1 MFTRTFFSSLRQAS
15 FRGAK
20 FEVDEVDASGGRRLV
35 KHEYPLRDEPYTED
49 MGRKAREYSVKA
61 FVVQGRSYSYFDA
74 RKELLKALESNGPG
88 TLIHPWHGEVKVCVD
103 RYSLRESMESGGLLQ
118 VDITFCE
125 AGSLEQPAA
134 TADTAYGTN
143 KAAASVREAL
153 KKEFLAKFG
162 PAARE
167 LAAVA
172 ETLQTGAALVMEY
185 IGLPQALMAEGL
197 GYAMLL
203 VATPSALFDSLTSLF
218 GGLLGTTGETADTGT
233 DTSYS
238 VTSAPAR
245 GVDPIDELLT
255 TNSVTDTSSIVALRS
270 TLASLAVTELA
281 AASAYT
287 DFVTSDD
294 ALTARDTSLAGI
306 DAVAPVVSDPVYARL
321 TELRRAVAVD
331 LTTRGGQLPSLRTI
345 ELPTTMP
352 ALVAAYN
359 VYGDASRADEIVSR
373 NHVRHPGRV
382 PGQTPLEVLS
392 E

>member
-1 MFTRTFFSSLRQAS
+1 MFTRTFFSNLRQAS

-20 FEVDEVDASGGRRLV
+20 FEVDDVDASGGRRLV
-35 KHEYPLRDEPYTED
+35 KHEYPLRDGPYTED

-61 FVVQGRSYSYFDA
+61 FVVQGRNYSYFDA
-74 RKELLKALESNGPG
+74 RKELLKALESYGPG
-88 TLIHPWHGEVKVCVD
+88 TLIHPWHGEIKVCVD

-172 ETLQTGAALVMEY
+172 ETLQTSAALVMEY

-203 VATPSALFDSLTSLF
+203 VASPSALFGALTGLF
-218 GGLLGTTGETADTGT
+218 GGLLGTTDETTDA

-238 VTSAPAR
+238 FTSTPSR
-245 GVDPIDELLT
+245 GVEPIDDLLT
-255 TNSVTDTSSIVALRS
+255 TNPVIDTPSTIALRT
-270 TLASLAVTELA
+270 TLASIAVTELA
-281 AASAYT
+281 AASAYK

-294 ALTARDTSLAGI
+294 ALAERDTTLAGI
-306 DAVAPVVSDPVYARL
+306 DAVAPVVSDPVYSRL
-321 TELRRAVAVD
+321 ATLRRAVAVD
-331 LTTRGGQLPSLRTI
+331 LTTRGGQLPSVRKV

-359 VYGDASRADEIVSR
+359 LYGTATRADEIVSR

-382 PGQTPLEVLS
+382 PGQTQLEVLS

>member
-1 MFTRTFFSSLRQAS
+1 MFSRTFFSDLRQAS

-20 FEVDEVDASGGRRLV
+20 FEVDDVEANGGRRLV

-49 MGRKAREYSVKA
+49 MGRKAREYSVRA
-61 FVVQGRSYSYFDA
+61 YIVQGRSYSYFDA
-74 RKELLKALESNGPG
+74 RKDLLKALEGFGPG

-103 RYSLRESMESGGLLQ
+103 RYSMRENMEHGGLLE
-118 VDITFCE
+118 VSITFAE
-125 AGSLEQPAA
+125 AGSLKQPAA

-153 KKEFLAKFG
+153 KKEFLEKFG

-185 IGLPQALMAEGL
+185 MGLPQALMAEGL
-197 GYAMLL
+197 AYAMSLI
-203 VATPSALFDSLTSLF
+203 ATPSAFFGALTSLF
-218 GGLLGTTGETADTGT
+218 GDLACSGGESVNA
-233 DTSYS
+233 DTSYAFS
-238 VTSAPAR
+238 SAPSR
-245 GVDPIDELLT
+245 GVAPIDDLLT
-255 TNSVTDTSSIVALRS
+255 TNPVIDTPSTVALRT
-270 TLASLAVTELA
+270 TLAGIAVTELA
-281 AASAYT
+281 AASAYK

-294 ALTARDTSLAGI
+294 ALAERDATLAGI
-306 DAVAPVVSDPVYARL
+306 DVVAPVVSDPVYGSLA
-321 TELRRAVAVD
+321 ELRRAVAVD

-345 ELPTTMP
+345 TLPTTMP
-352 ALVAAYN
+352 ALVASYN
-359 VYGDASRADEIVSR
+359 IYGDAGRADDLISR
-373 NHVRHPGRV
+373 NRVRHPGRV